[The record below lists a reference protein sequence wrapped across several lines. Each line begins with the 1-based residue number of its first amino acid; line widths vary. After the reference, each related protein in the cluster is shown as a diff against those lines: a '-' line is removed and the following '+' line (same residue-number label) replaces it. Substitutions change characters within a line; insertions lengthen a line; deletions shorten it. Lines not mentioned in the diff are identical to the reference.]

1 MIFCFFFFLMILIAF
16 LFYGWNISWYFG
28 FFSVFKFP
36 NRFLRPSLRVI
47 TLLRSSLVYLGDD
60 TDILSEGTDIRL
72 RSPTEF
78 TFVNGGR
85 VVVGNGA
92 VIMFQDH
99 PFRANY
105 GCDITDHI
113 YGN

>member
-1 MIFCFFFFLMILIAF
+1 M
-16 LFYGWNISWYFG
+16 
-28 FFSVFKFP
+28 
-36 NRFLRPSLRVI
+36 RTSLRVI